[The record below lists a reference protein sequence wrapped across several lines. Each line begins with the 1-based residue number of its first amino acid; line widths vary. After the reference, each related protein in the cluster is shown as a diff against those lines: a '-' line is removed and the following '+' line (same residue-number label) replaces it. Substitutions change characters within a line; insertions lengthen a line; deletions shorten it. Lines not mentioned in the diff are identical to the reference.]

1 MKTQC
6 KLIAIGLLFIGL
18 ISSTVDVKA
27 QKVLD
32 KPWIKEN
39 TPTRRVVPYTHVRE
53 ADVMWH
59 RRVWRAIDLR
69 EKINHPLYYPIQE
82 IEDRK
87 SLFDVIKMG
96 IKEGTI
102 TAYDES
108 SDEFEMPLTKA
119 EVMEG
124 ILRYPEIK
132 EQYDEYGDI
141 MEGFADTVWQDYS
154 SQDIVEYRL
163 KEDWFFDN
171 ERSIMDVRI
180 MGICPV
186 RLELDE
192 NLEVKGKSPMFWVYF
207 PECRYVFA
215 NYDVFNRQND
225 AERRTFDDIF
235 WKRMFNSYAFKRS
248 NVYDR
253 NNKDYLQGIDLLL
266 EADRI
271 KEDIFTMEHDLW
283 HF

>member
-1 MKTQC
+1 MKTPI
-6 KLIAIGLLFIGL
+6 KRIAICLLFVGL
-18 ISSTVDVKA
+18 FTSVDGIA

-59 RRVWRAIDLR
+59 RRIWRTIDLR

-96 IKEGTI
+96 VKEGTI
-102 TAYDES
+102 TAYDET
-108 SDEFEMPLTKA
+108 SDEFELPLTKS

-124 ILRYPEIK
+124 ILKRAEIK
-132 EQYDEYGDI
+132 EQYDEYGMK
-141 MEGFADTVWQDYS
+141 MEGFEDTVWVDYT
-154 SQDIVEYRL
+154 SQDIVAYRL
-163 KEDWFFDN
+163 KEDWFFDR

-186 RLELDE
+186 RLEFDE
-192 NLEVKGKSPMFWVYF
+192 NLNVKGKVPMFWVYF
-207 PECRYVFA
+207 PEARYVFA

-235 WKRMFNSYAFKRS
+235 WKRMFNSYAYKRS

-253 NNKDYLQGIDLLL
+253 NNKAYLQGIDLLL
-266 EADRI
+266 EADKI
-271 KEDIFTMEHDLW
+271 KEDLFIMEHDVW

>member
-1 MKTQC
+1 MKVRS
-6 KLIAIGLLFIGL
+6 LIIIGL
-18 ISSTVDVKA
+18 ILFGSVSADA
-27 QKVLD
+27 QYKILD
-32 KPWIKEN
+32 KPWVKEN

-59 RRVWRAIDLR
+59 RRIWRTIDLR
-69 EKINHPLYYPIQE
+69 EKINHPLYFPINE

-87 SLFDVIKMG
+87 SLFTVIKEG

-102 TAYDES
+102 TAYNEQ
-108 SDEFEMPLTKA
+108 SDEFEIPMTIA
-119 EVMEG
+119 EVTKE
-124 ILRYPEIK
+124 LQQAEIQ
-132 EQYDEYGDI
+132 EQFDEYGDPL
-141 MEGFADTVWQDYS
+141 EGFADTIWTDYS
-154 SQDIVEYRL
+154 SQDIVAYRL

-192 NLEVKGKSPMFWVYF
+192 NGNSKGKVAMFWVYF
-207 PECRYVFA
+207 PEARYVFA

-225 AERRTFDDIF
+225 AERRTFEDIF
-235 WKRMFNSYAFKRS
+235 WKRMFNSYAYKRS

-253 NNKDYLQGIDLLL
+253 NNKGHLQGIDLLL
-266 EADRI
+266 EAEEI
-271 KEDIFTMEHDLW
+271 KDDIFKMEHDLW